1 MLFPIA
7 DYWFIYLVLLVF
19 LILSIGIDLAVGKDK
34 LSQRVALTR
43 VLFYISMG
51 LGLSG
56 AIYYYA
62 ATIYPQEIARQLML
76 EYLTGYLIE
85 QSLSV
90 DNLFVFIVIFKF
102 FHIKLEDQRL
112 ILMYGIIGAVV
123 MRGIFIAIG
132 TTLIQYSFME
142 IIFGVFLIITGIRM
156 LKAGEEDEDLSKR
169 RIYQFMRKYLPLS
182 KHRYPHKFWVK
193 EDGRWKATTLLV
205 ALLLIEISDV
215 IFAVDSVP
223 AILAIS
229 REPFIVFSSNVMALM
244 GLRSLYMV
252 VNQLLLNFRYLK
264 YGLSVIL
271 VFIGLKM
278 AWLNHYFPISLSIFI
293 ILGILGIS
301 MLASAIANFLE
312 KRAKATTD

>member
-7 DYWFIYLVLLVF
+7 DYWFIYLVLLGF

-56 AIYYYA
+56 VIYYYA

-142 IIFGVFLIITGIRM
+142 IIFGVFLIITGLRM

-182 KHRYPHKFWVK
+182 KHRHPHKFWVK
-193 EDGRWKATTLLV
+193 EDGKRKATTLLI